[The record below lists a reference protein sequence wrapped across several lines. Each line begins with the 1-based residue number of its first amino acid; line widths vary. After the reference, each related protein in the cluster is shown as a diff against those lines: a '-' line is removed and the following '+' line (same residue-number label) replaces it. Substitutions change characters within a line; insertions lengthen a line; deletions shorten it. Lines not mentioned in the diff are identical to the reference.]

1 MIDWVIQQKWSD
13 LIFLSYEVDQVNL
26 LRMLPNEIEPDLYE
40 GKAYVSIVPF
50 IMSDIKFFFTPT
62 LPFSKLNEL
71 NLRTYVKHKNKRGIY
86 FFTLDSD
93 HLLGNFIAREF
104 FSLPY
109 RDARVNVTREE
120 NLLTVN
126 STSSLFLKIRHGGND
141 FDPKFSKWLTE
152 RYSLFTIKNKK
163 VLRGDV
169 IHPPWSLE
177 EGHVVQFNDEFSS
190 QFGFSSENKNLHCVY
205 SRGLDVRFRPFVVN
219 N

>member
-1 MIDWVIQQKWSD
+1 MINWVIQQKWSD
-13 LIFLSYEVDQVNL
+13 LIFLSYEVNLENL
-26 LRMLPNEIEPDLYE
+26 LDRLPVELEPDLYE
-40 GKAYVSIVPF
+40 GKAFVSIVPF

-71 NLRTYVKHKNKRGIY
+71 NLRTYVKHKGKKGIY

-109 RDARVNVTREE
+109 RDAKVDIVKEE
-120 NLLTVN
+120 NLLSVN
-126 STSSLFLKIRHGGND
+126 SPSSLFLKIRHGGND
-141 FDPKFSKWLTE
+141 FDAKFSKWLTE

-177 EGHVVQFNDEFSS
+177 EGHVVQFNDEFSP
-190 QFGFSSENKNLHCVY
+190 QFGFSSRGESLHCVY
-205 SRGLDVRFRPFVVN
+205 SKGLDVRFRPFVIN